1 VAALDLDLDLDRL
14 RRMLRLVAEAG
25 EIPARD
31 PERPK
36 HLVEGL
42 LRLLGATVGGCV
54 TDCDFI
60 PEGRGA
66 FTAVHLAGWDSTTL
80 PALAL
85 LADTGSAFNPGLRAL
100 MRTGSLEPGHT
111 VTATRSGLVDDEH
124 WYASPYVDDHLRPAH
139 LDHALYSSKRGDNPS
154 VVHGMGFYRAK
165 NDRPFDERDRDLLHL
180 FHGECDHL
188 LRAPAAAVDEQLVA
202 RLSPR
207 ERQTLDL
214 LLAGLADKE
223 IADRLG
229 ISPHTVNQYTK
240 SIYRRF
246 GVRSRAA
253 LLARRLGGSDSLIS
267 GK

>member
-1 VAALDLDLDLDRL
+1 VAALDLDRVRRL
-14 RRMLRLVAEAG
+14 LRLIAEAN

-36 HLVEGL
+36 HLVTGL
-42 LRLLGATVGGCV
+42 LGLLGATVGGCV
-54 TDCDFI
+54 TDCDFV

-66 FTAVHLAGWDSTTL
+66 FTAVFLAGWDSTTL
-80 PALAL
+80 PVLTL
-85 LADTGSAFNPGLRAL
+85 LAETGSAFNPGLRAL
-100 MRTGSLEPGHT
+100 MQSGTLEAGHT
-111 VTATRSGLVDDEH
+111 VTATRRGLVDDRL
-124 WYASPYVDDHLRPAH
+124 WYGSSYVDDHLRPAH
-139 LDHALYSSKRGDNPS
+139 LDHALYSSKRGAIPS
-154 VVHGMGFYRAK
+154 VVHGMGFYRPK
-165 NDRPFDERDRDLLHL
+165 NDRPFDEQDRDLLYL
-180 FHGECDHL
+180 FHSECDQM
-188 LRAPAAAVDEQLVA
+188 LRAPAAGVDELLIA

-223 IADRLG
+223 IAERLG

-253 LLARRLGGSDSLIS
+253 LLARRLGGATP
-267 GK
+267 